1 MPGPYRTRIEEVPE
15 VVLDLNDIRYACRRY
30 VEDELGLEVDTS
42 KSMLITDQVNKDVYN
57 PKMSIKIKGRK
68 SQEEDERNHPGREE

>member
-1 MPGPYRTRIEEVPE
+1 MPE
-15 VVLDLNDIRYACRRY
+15 VVLDLNDIRHACRRY